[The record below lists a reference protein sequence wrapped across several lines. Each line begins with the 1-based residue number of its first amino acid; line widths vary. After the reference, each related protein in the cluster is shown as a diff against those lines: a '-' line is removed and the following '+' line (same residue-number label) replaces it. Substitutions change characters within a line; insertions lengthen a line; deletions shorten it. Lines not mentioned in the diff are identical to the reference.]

1 MPSITWKL
9 PLVDTSALYPMNDP
23 FFIWPTLTPEEV
35 ILMHASNE
43 PTRDWA
49 LAAFPFAVSALV
61 CACLML
67 TVRLSLVCVSVV
79 DRFCTVVFVA
89 YVSDTELLMLVA
101 VCSTLL
107 LVAYV
112 DSTSLRSCSALSR

>member
-1 MPSITWKL
+1 M
-9 PLVDTSALYPMNDP
+9 
-23 FFIWPTLTPEEV
+23 
-35 ILMHASNE
+35 
-43 PTRDWA
+43 
-49 LAAFPFAVSALV
+49 AAFPFAVSALV

-112 DSTSLRSCSALSR
+112 DSTPLRSCSALSR